1 MGNLAS
7 TIPFTELWER
17 LLTMARI
24 DSPNNEDFAR
34 GIINDVYSRTLPR
47 LKDWEPLVSED
58 NLSMTASYNTGTI
71 AATAGGTTVTGTGT
85 TWTSGMTATDGYRIK
100 IGGNDNVYLRP
111 NGIALGGNFSGN
123 QTNFSAA
130 TVQGSALAG
139 FWLANVPAG
148 NPDWPT
154 MTEARFDAARTL
166 AGLAR
171 RRQYGARLDGWN
183 QIFLVIGVWNET
195 ATNVTSLLVAADSGS
210 IGAGSVLTLYKTIP

>member
-1 MGNLAS
+1 MAINPHRKGGPDVPVTDGGTGASSAGAALSALGGLDETAHDLLDHTGLMGVGGGGL
-7 TIPFTELWER
+7 TLIER
-17 LLTMARI
+17 K
-24 DSPNNEDFAR
+24 EF
-34 GIINDVYSRTLPR
+34 
-47 LKDWEPLVSED
+47 LV
-58 NLSMTASYNTGTI
+58 NAASYSFTGLDGDVDETYVLK
-71 AATAGGTTVTGTGT
+71 GNFFHSTG
-85 TWTSGMTATDGYRIK
+85 
-100 IGGNDNVYLRP
+100 GGNDNVYLRP